1 MISKIFIF
9 EFEFNSIWI
18 KYDFLGKSL
27 LAYAIEIA
35 LNVTEISLSKIPR
48 AEVELPSARAISEEK
63 VKILKNKFKH
73 LT

>member
-48 AEVELPSARAISEEK
+48 AEVELPSARAISEGKSKKFEK
-63 VKILKNKFKH
+63 
-73 LT
+73 

>member
-1 MISKIFIF
+1 MTSKIFIF

-18 KYDFLGKSL
+18 KYDFLEKSL

-48 AEVELPSARAISEEK
+48 AEVELPSTRAISEGKSVNFEK
-63 VKILKNKFKH
+63 
-73 LT
+73 